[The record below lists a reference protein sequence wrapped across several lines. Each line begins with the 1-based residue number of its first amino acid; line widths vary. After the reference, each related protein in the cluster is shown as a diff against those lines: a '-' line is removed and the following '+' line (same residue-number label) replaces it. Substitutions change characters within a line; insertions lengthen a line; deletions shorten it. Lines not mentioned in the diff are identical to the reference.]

1 LELRRPSWRAGLE
14 SSLAELARVPA
25 ALITQPRRQPW
36 KIVLARRIRDES
48 GASIPWLAEHLQL
61 GGAATLRGHLHQ
73 ARKDE
78 N

>member
-1 LELRRPSWRAGLE
+1 
-14 SSLAELARVPA
+14 LAR
-25 ALITQPRRQPW
+25 Q
-36 KIVLARRIRDES
+36 IRDES

-61 GGAATLRGHLHQ
+61 GGAATLRGYLHH